1 MRGFKTLL
9 KTGALGA
16 VVAIGGLA
24 ATTTTA
30 SAYIACNRFHQ
41 CWHVHTQY
49 TYPPTIGVSVY
60 PDTWRWNRPGYRW
73 ARDRDDRGYWYRGR
87 WRRF

>member
-49 TYPPTIGVSVY
+49 TYPPTLGIAVY
-60 PDTWRWNRPGYRW
+60 PDTWRWNGTGYRW

>member
-49 TYPPTIGVSVY
+49 TYPPPLGIAVY

>member
-1 MRGFKTLL
+1 MRGYKNLL

-16 VVAIGGLA
+16 AAIGLLA
-24 ATTTTA
+24 MTATSA

-41 CWHVHTQY
+41 CWHVRTQY
-49 TYPPTIGVSVY
+49 TYPIALGIVVH
-60 PDTWRWNRPGYRW
+60 PDAWRWNGRGYRW
-73 ARDRDDRGYWYRGR
+73 ARDRDDRGYWYRGT

>member
-1 MRGFKTLL
+1 MRGYKNLL

-16 VVAIGGLA
+16 AAIGLLA
-24 ATTTTA
+24 MTATSA

-41 CWHVHTQY
+41 CWHVRTQY
-49 TYPPTIGVSVY
+49 TYPIALGIAVH
-60 PDTWRWNRPGYRW
+60 PDAWRWNGRGYRW
-73 ARDRDDRGYWYRGR
+73 ARDRDDRGYWYRGT